1 MESQFVHNMTRALAQ
16 SFFYCPENGS
26 PTIQVGGA
34 RNLIFWL
41 RYDDEAINRC
51 ASHLIKELGVNL
63 GINDIDSSKSL
74 LLDFSSQAFSQLRAD
89 FSAINTSEQS
99 VDSILSDQHR
109 SDMSILFDDY
119 VASKQKK
126 YPYTYT
132 LQFTSLRG
140 IVRLNDDMYLY
151 GSGEVERLIKD
162 INSVTGVTFLH
173 ELFDDKDMQHESI
186 CRYARL
192 PHTSLVLVYAKSKVE
207 AEELFNRFFGALCVT
222 VDSPF
227 LINQMSVDDQVNIIY
242 QNSLGFESIR
252 VNLPSLYEL
261 SIDDRVIKK
270 LEGIFHAPSKRMNSA
285 LSFVAHGWTND
296 ERERFL
302 NHFIALDSL
311 YGRGGGGDGNRRSIV
326 QGVSRDASTITNI
339 SSKIQIIYE
348 LRSKFV
354 HGDITSFSSHGRYL
368 KFVDKHGV
376 DPLSSLYEILVQ
388 CVLNYDNACR
398 K

>member
-1 MESQFVHNMTRALAQ
+1 MESQFVNNMTRALAQ

-34 RNLIFWL
+34 SSFTFWL

-51 ASHLIKELGVNL
+51 ASDLIKELGSNL

-74 LLDFSSQAFSQLRAD
+74 LLDFSSHAFSQLGAD
-89 FSAINTSEQS
+89 FSAINMTELC
-99 VDSILSDQHR
+99 VDNILSDLHR

-119 VASKQKK
+119 VTLKQKK

-132 LQFTSLRG
+132 FQCTNLRG
-140 IVRLNDDMYLY
+140 TVRLNDDMYLY

-162 INSVTGVTFLH
+162 INSITGVNFPHKFLD
-173 ELFDDKDMQHESI
+173 EEYPI

-192 PHTSLVLVYAKSKVE
+192 PHTSLVLVYARSKVE
-207 AEELFNRFFGALCVT
+207 AEELFNRLFGALCIT

-227 LINQMSVDDQVNIIY
+227 LINQMSVDDRINIFS
-242 QNSLGFESIR
+242 QNSLCSGSIR

-261 SIDDRVIKK
+261 NINERVIEK

-285 LSFVAHGWTND
+285 LSFVAHGWTHD

-326 QGVSRDASTITNI
+326 HGVSRDAATIDNI

-368 KFVDKHGV
+368 NFVDKHGV
-376 DPLSSLYEILVQ
+376 DPLSSLFEILVQ